1 MSKSQS
7 KGRASCISAVHFKAG
22 LHATICRPDLSARQC
37 RSANRTCI
45 LTPDLRPIR
54 ENENRPDSEN
64 LLQCNRFLCSR
75 ADTFKEAD
83 MSIKILSR
91 EHAYKSEAIKMADKK
106 TPKRPKSRSFQE
118 EEISLLISEWFKYP
132 CLFDKGSKDYHD
144 KNKREI
150 ARTLQFDA
158 NFFTQ
163 AHRVFLF
170 RLFLFLNNAAASNSN
185 DVVAAANDE

>member
-1 MSKSQS
+1 
-7 KGRASCISAVHFKAG
+7 
-22 LHATICRPDLSARQC
+22 
-37 RSANRTCI
+37 
-45 LTPDLRPIR
+45 
-54 ENENRPDSEN
+54 
-64 LLQCNRFLCSR
+64 
-75 ADTFKEAD
+75 

-150 ARTLQFDA
+150 ARTHIARSLNEQLGFDSSA
-158 NFFTQ
+158 RCQFFTQ

-170 RLFLFLNNAAASNSN
+170 PLFLFLNNAAASNSN